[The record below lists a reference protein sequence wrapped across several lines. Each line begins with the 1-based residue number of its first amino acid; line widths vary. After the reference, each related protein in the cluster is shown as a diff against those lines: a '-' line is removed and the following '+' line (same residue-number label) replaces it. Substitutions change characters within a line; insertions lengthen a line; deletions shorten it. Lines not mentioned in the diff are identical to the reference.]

1 MTRPFDAIVIGA
13 GISGAAAA
21 YELAAERRVLMLE
34 AESRPGYH
42 STGRSAALYTPNYG
56 NDVVRALILAGRP
69 FLDRPPAGFAE
80 HAMVKPRGAV
90 AIAGP
95 ADDEIFEERLALS
108 GPGHEIREITPEE
121 AIRQVPILRREG
133 IARALQE
140 IDIEDMDV
148 AAIHQGFLTG
158 FRRRGGELA
167 CDARVDRLERRQ
179 GVWQIRAGEI
189 AASAPILI
197 NAAGAW
203 ADEIAALAGLAPVG
217 LVPKRRTAILVDL
230 PPGSDPGRWPALD
243 DCGNEHYFRPDSGTR
258 LMVSPGDETPS
269 PPCDA
274 QPDEMDVAHL
284 VDWLE
289 RTTTLQVRRL
299 VHQWAGLRSFVADH
313 SPVVGADPQADG
325 FYWLAGQGGYGIML
339 AEPLARGLKGLIEAG
354 RLPADLVHHGATA
367 QALAPRRASLVSA
380 A

>member
-1 MTRPFDAIVIGA
+1 MTRSFDAIVIGA

-21 YELAAERRVLMLE
+21 YEMALGRRVLMLE

-69 FLDRPPAGFAE
+69 FLDRPPPSFAQ
-80 HAMVKPRGAV
+80 HPMVKPRGAV

-95 ADDEIFEERLALS
+95 EDIAAFEERLALS
-108 GPGHEIREITPEE
+108 GPGHEIHEIAPEE
-121 AIRQVPILRREG
+121 AVRHVPILRREG
-133 IARALQE
+133 IARALHE

-158 FRRRGGELA
+158 FRHRGGELI
-167 CDARVDRLERRQ
+167 CDARVDRIERRRD
-179 GVWQIRAGEI
+179 GWQVRAGDL
-189 AASAPILI
+189 AATAPILI

-203 ADEIAALAGLAPVG
+203 ADEIAGLAGLPPVG

-230 PPGSDPGRWPALD
+230 PPGTDPAGWPALD
-243 DCGNEHYFRPDSGTR
+243 HCGNEHYFRPDSGTR

-274 QPDEMDVAHL
+274 QPDEMDVAYL

-299 VHQWAGLRSFVADH
+299 LHQWAGLRCFVADQ
-313 SPVVGADPQADG
+313 SPVVGPDPLADG

-339 AEPLARGLKGLIEAG
+339 AAPLARGLKGLIESG
-354 RLPADLVHHGATA
+354 ELPPDLIAHGARPE
-367 QALAPRRASLVSA
+367 ALAPRRPGLRPSA
-380 A
+380 

>member
-1 MTRPFDAIVIGA
+1 MTRPFDAIIIGA

-21 YELAAERRVLMLE
+21 YELAAGRRVLMLE
-34 AESRPGYH
+34 AEARPGYH

-56 NDVVRALILAGRP
+56 NAVVRSLILAGRP
-69 FLDRPPAGFAE
+69 FLDRPPTGFAE
-80 HAMVKPRGAV
+80 HPMVKPRGAV
-90 AIAGP
+90 AIAG
-95 ADDEIFEERLALS
+95 ATDNQAFEERLALS
-108 GPGHEIREITPEE
+108 GPGHEIHEIAPEE

-133 IARALQE
+133 IARALE
-140 IDIEDMDV
+140 EVDIEDMDV

-158 FRRRGGELA
+158 FRRRGGELI
-167 CDARVDRLERRQ
+167 CDARVDRIERRQ
-179 GVWQIRAGEI
+179 GAWQIRAGEVV
-189 AASAPILI
+189 ASAPILV

-203 ADEIAALAGLAPVG
+203 ADEIAALAGLPPVG

-230 PPGSDPGRWPALD
+230 PPGGDPGRWPALD
-243 DCGNEHYFRPDSGTR
+243 DVSNEHYFRPDSGTR

-274 QPDEMDVAHL
+274 QPDEMDVAYL

-299 VHQWAGLRSFVADH
+299 AHQWAGLRCFVADH
-313 SPVVGADPQADG
+313 SPVVGADPLAEG

-339 AEPLARGLKGLIEAG
+339 AEPLSRGLRGLIESG
-354 RLPADLVHHGATA
+354 ELPADLAHHGATA
-367 QALAPRRASLVSA
+367 AALAPRRAGLVPA